1 MATKTKKE
9 TTSEVEEI
17 VIQKAKIENA
27 IIVIEG
33 DGDLVLNRMNA
44 ANERALIAVDRKKQA
59 LWEAQHVNFAEQ
71 IITSMHWRDGI
82 PVMGDNSD
90 GLATNRECNMDMFEN
105 MLKNNAPCI
114 TAFGL
119 KKSWCQAV
127 VRNEIDKYSTKFDNA
142 VNIVA
147 PRGLVP
153 ITFATHFI
161 DTRLMT
167 PKRGAPVTCRLN
179 HFQGWKAE
187 IPISYTSHVYSISE
201 IATIID
207 YSGFGLGIGS
217 GRTSG
222 YGRYHVVDI
231 K

>member
-1 MATKTKKE
+1 MATKAKKE
-9 TTSEVEEI
+9 ANTEDI
-17 VIQKAKIENA
+17 VIQKAKVNHA

-33 DGDLVLNRMNA
+33 DGDLVLNKMNA
-44 ANERALIAVDRKKQA
+44 SNERALIADDRKKQA
-59 LWEAQHVNFAEQ
+59 LWEAQHSNKWEQ
-71 IITSMHWRDGI
+71 IITSMHWKNGI
-82 PVMGDNSD
+82 PCED
-90 GLATNRECNMDMFEN
+90 TNAMCTEEMFN
-105 MLKNNAPCI
+105 DMLKNNAPCI

-119 KKSWCQAV
+119 KKSWGQAV
-127 VRNEIDKYSTKFDNA
+127 TRNQIDKFSTKFDNA

-153 ITFATHFI
+153 ITFANHFI
-161 DTRLMT
+161 DIRLMT
-167 PKRGAPVTCRLN
+167 PKRGSPVTVRLN

-187 IPISYTSHVYSISE
+187 VPISYTEHVYSISE

-222 YGRYHVVDI
+222 YGRYHVIDI

>member
-9 TTSEVEEI
+9 AKSEDI
-17 VIQKAKIENA
+17 VIQKAKVNHA

-33 DGDLVLNRMNA
+33 DTDLVLNRMNA
-44 ANERALIAVDRKKQA
+44 ANERALLADDRKAQA
-59 LWEAQHVNFAEQ
+59 LWERQHYNEAEQ
-71 IITSMHWRDGI
+71 IITAMHWRDGI
-82 PVMGDNSD
+82 PVSD
-90 GLATNRECNMDMFEN
+90 TNAECTMELLEE

-119 KKSWCQAV
+119 KKSWGQAV
-127 VRNEIDKYSTKFDNA
+127 TRNQIDKFSTKFDNA

-153 ITFATHFI
+153 ITFANHFI
-161 DTRLMT
+161 DIRLMT
-167 PKRGAPVTCRLN
+167 PKRGSPVTVRLN

-187 IPISYTSHVYSISE
+187 VPISYTEHVYSISE

-207 YSGFGLGIGS
+207 YSGFGLGVGS

-222 YGRYHVVDI
+222 YGRYHVIDI